1 MAKVIVVLAA
11 SSEVEDF
18 YEHFNATEM
27 SKTMGWEYSFSL
39 CDPDTERPSKGK
51 CAEIMKIS
59 GLSKEI
65 IGNFSHLLGRFI
77 LNTYIDHDNYD
88 LPKDFVAAICSD
100 DSDSTKLAAFSI
112 LKGFDIKIHEITA
125 TEDNLK
131 YLHGIFQSYL
141 DEAISANQV
150 FDKLGWEGIS

>member
-18 YEHFNATEM
+18 YEHFNAAEM

-39 CDPDTERPSKGK
+39 CDPGTERPSKGK

-65 IGNFSHLLGRFI
+65 IGNFSHLLGEFI
-77 LNTYIDHDNYD
+77 VNTYIDHDNYD

-100 DSDSTKLAAFSI
+100 DSDLEKLIVFST
-112 LKGFDIKIHEITA
+112 LKGFNVNIHEIIA
-125 TEDNLK
+125 TEENLK
-131 YLHGIFQSYL
+131 YLHDIFKSYL
-141 DEAISANQV
+141 DEEINDSEV
-150 FDKLGWEGIS
+150 FAKLGW

>member
-18 YEHFNATEM
+18 YEHFYATEM
-27 SKTMGWEYSFSL
+27 SKTMGWEYSFRL
-39 CDPDTERPSKGK
+39 CDPDTERPSKDE
-51 CAEIMKIS
+51 CAKIMKIS

-65 IGNFSHLLGRFI
+65 VGNFSHLLGEFI

-100 DSDSTKLAAFSI
+100 DADSTKLATFSI
-112 LKGFDIKIHEITA
+112 LKDFDIKIHEIKA
-125 TEDNLK
+125 TEENFK
-131 YLHGIFQSYL
+131 YLYEIFESYL
-141 DEAISANQV
+141 NRKFNANQV
-150 FDKLGWEGIS
+150 FDKLGWKGIS